1 MVTIPRPASGLG
13 STTAAVDNVIDV
25 RNLHVEFHT
34 SLGTVRAVN
43 GVSLGVPRGKTL
55 VSSVRVDAEK
65 ASPPSRSCS
74 LSPLLE

>member
-1 MVTIPRPASGLG
+1 MVTIPRPAAGLG

-43 GVSLGVPRGKTL
+43 GGFPWC
-55 VSSVRVDAEK
+55 
-65 ASPPSRSCS
+65 ASWKDTRCGR
-74 LSPLLE
+74 